1 MGLYQKHRPDTLETF
16 IGNEDMVNG
25 LTNLL
30 DNSDIPHVFLFSGA
44 TGCGKTTLARI
55 VSGMVGAEKEDVTE
69 VDTADFRGIDTVRD
83 IRRQSQYMP
92 LAGDSRAW
100 ILDECHKLSNDAQN
114 ALLKLLED
122 TPAHVYFFLCTT
134 EPHKLIPTIKGRCSI
149 HEVKP
154 LDELPMV
161 KLLKRIS
168 RAEGKKVDK
177 KILIQIAED
186 SLGHP
191 RNAINILEKVL
202 VVDEDRQMLVAKKA
216 AEEQSESIE
225 LCRALLRHASW
236 KEISTI
242 LKGVKDKDPEGV
254 RRHVLGYCTTVL
266 LGKRND
272 IAAAIMEEFIE
283 PFYNTGYA
291 GLVYACYCVINS
303 E

>member
-122 TPAHVYFFLCTT
+122 TPEHVYFFLCTT

-168 RAEGKKVDK
+168 RAEGKKIDK

-186 SLGHP
+186 SFGHP

-202 VVDEDRQMLVAKKA
+202 VVDEDRQMSVAKKA

-236 KEISTI
+236 KEIATI
-242 LKGVKDKDPEGV
+242 LKGLKDQDPEGV